1 MEVEEA
7 VLVGLVVANVDQLVA
22 ALHGLDVVEQHHGLL
37 LLLDQQLDDDGLV
50 AAQRLLVD
58 DAEDLEHLDELRL
71 LEALGNGVHDLLN
84 VLLGDLRADDGI
96 VAEELRDKVRGA
108 DVTRQVVHEHIQV
121 PVFHQYLVS

>member
-96 VAEELRDKVRGA
+96 VAEELRDKVRGT

>member
-7 VLVGLVVANVDQLVA
+7 VLVGLVVANVYQLVA

-96 VAEELRDKVRGA
+96 VAEELRDKVRGT